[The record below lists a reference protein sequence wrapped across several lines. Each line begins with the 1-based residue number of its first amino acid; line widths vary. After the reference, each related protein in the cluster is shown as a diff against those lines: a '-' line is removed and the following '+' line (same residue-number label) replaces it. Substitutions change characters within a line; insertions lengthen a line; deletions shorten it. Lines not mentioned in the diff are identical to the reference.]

1 MPFPDTSEDDCKKK
15 ESSGE
20 AGTINSGVQRAA
32 GAKVD
37 IDGRKLESSSN
48 FDTSEGTSA
57 SGVDIDRWPS
67 LSLSNAAKTDRD
79 SFGTSMPNSLTDITK
94 LDLSAGGEISIT
106 RKNCR
111 QVDELL
117 EILIA

>member
-67 LSLSNAAKTDRD
+67 LSLSNAAKADRD